1 MRTYLTLQT
10 PSGKLRNTKLPVV
23 GYGKQ
28 SISSLTAIGTP
39 SRTERGFPGMSQNK
53 RELE

>member
-1 MRTYLTLQT
+1 MRPYLTLQT
-10 PSGKLRNTKLPVV
+10 ASGKLRNTKSPVV

-39 SRTERGFPGMSQNK
+39 SRTERGFPVMSEHK
-53 RELE
+53 KE